1 MAEEHLSELKNN
13 NPISLLKTWLK
24 EAKDHPEVKQAEAM
38 VLSSYGMAS
47 LFSLPGKNHWSWV
60 NSLRLSSRV
69 VLLKEI
75 TSDSLI
81 FYTNYKSLKGTQLH
95 LGLSYVAL
103 NIYWP
108 ALNKQIRIEGKVRK
122 TNRTKS
128 LEYWNTRPFESQI
141 SQFVSQQSKP
151 LENRHLLEQ
160 KWQEA
165 QKKFYGKP
173 VPCPQHW
180 GGVAVQP
187 LLIEFWK
194 ENPHRL
200 HDRLLFFKKSKFIF
214 WTQKNQ
220 WTSTLLYP

>member
-1 MAEEHLSELKNN
+1 MAEEHLSELKNK
-13 NPISLLKTWLK
+13 NPIDLLKTWLK
-24 EAKDHPEVKQAEAM
+24 EAKDHPEIKQAEAM

-47 LFSLPGKNHWSWV
+47 LFSLVGRNHWSWA

-69 VLLKEI
+69 VLLKEV

-108 ALNKQIRIEGKVRK
+108 ALNKQIRIEGKIRK
-122 TNRTKS
+122 TSRTKS
-128 LEYWNTRPFESQI
+128 LEYWSTRPFESQI
-141 SQFVSQQSKP
+141 SQFISQQSKP
-151 LENRHLLEQ
+151 LESRGLLEQ
-160 KWQEA
+160 KWQSA

-180 GGVAVQP
+180 GGFAVQP